1 MGTGAARF
9 RTRFVVQV
17 ILPVAALALAIALFA
32 FVGARTS
39 ARQSD
44 QESIARQAREVQL
57 AVNATL
63 DELAQSQTG
72 VAIWDP
78 VVLELRKARPDRGW
92 IDQNVGTWLNYVFD
106 HDADFI
112 LDARDT
118 PVYAMID
125 GSGADPARYHRL
137 AEAVVPMVQAVR
149 GRSSGK
155 ANPHE
160 RLPGQALAPGST
172 VRTSASTFHATDLA
186 TVGGRPAAVSVMRIV
201 PDSSAVPATPGR
213 EPLLVSIRYLDADLM
228 RELSQIRLIARARVT
243 QVPAAPQSIDLSIP
257 LISSRGAHL
266 GFFTWQPELPGSTVL
281 GSTAPVAAAAFT
293 SVLALLALLVFGIA
307 RLMRKDLHSLALL
320 QAAHVELKAKEAQAH
335 HLAYHDALTDL
346 PNRAFFHNAV
356 DQALAQ
362 QHPGSACAVM
372 LLDLDRFKKVNDT
385 LGHLGGDL
393 LIQIVAGRV
402 QACLRETDLVARIG
416 GDEFAILI
424 PRHGSSEA
432 TAGTAEAILKAL
444 RQPFEILGT
453 QVFIGVSIGIAVHP
467 DCADDRAD
475 LLRKAD
481 IAMYRAK
488 AEGRD
493 AYRFFNA
500 GMDESLIV
508 RRSLEQDL
516 RMALDTSEGL
526 SVCYQPQ
533 MDGTGSKVTGLE
545 ALMRWRHP
553 SRGELSPEAFIP
565 IAEEAGL
572 IDQLG
577 KWVLEQACGVARCW
591 PELSIAVNVSPL
603 QFRKAGCAEAIH
615 QIVDAAGVTPA
626 QIELEIT
633 EGILLDEDETV
644 REALVH
650 LRRMGF
656 RIALD
661 DFGTGYSSLS
671 YLRKFEV
678 DKIKIDRSFVKRL
691 GHDAEAAA
699 IIQAVVT
706 LGHAMALSVTAEGVE
721 TEEQG
726 QMLRLAGCNEL
737 QGFLFSEAVPQAAI
751 RQLVD
756 RKRTSLA
763 A

>member
-1 MGTGAARF
+1 MGLRRAGLGARF
-9 RTRFVVQV
+9 FVQV
-17 ILPVAALALAIALFA
+17 ILPVAALALAIAVFA
-32 FVGARTS
+32 YLGVRTS
-39 ARQSD
+39 ALRSD
-44 QESIARQAREVQL
+44 EESISRQAREVRL
-57 AVNATL
+57 AISATL

-78 VVLELRKARPDRGW
+78 VVLELRKPRPDRGW

-112 LDARDT
+112 LGPDDA

-125 GSGADPARYHRL
+125 GVGADPGRYRRL
-137 AEAVVPMVQAVR
+137 ADAIAPFVEAVR
-149 GRSSGK
+149 GRSGGK

-160 RLPGQALAPGST
+160 RLPGQALPAGSS
-172 VRTSASTFHATDLA
+172 VRTSTSTFHATDLA
-186 TVGGRPAAVSVMRIV
+186 SLDGRAAAVSVMRII
-201 PDSSAVPATPGR
+201 PDSPAVPYAPGR

-228 RELSQIRLIARARVT
+228 QELSQIRLIAKARVT
-243 QVPAAPQSIDLSIP
+243 KAAAAPGSDLSMP
-257 LISSRGAHL
+257 LVSSRGVPL
-266 GFFTWQPELPGSTVL
+266 GYFTWQPELPGSKVL
-281 GSTAPVAAAAFT
+281 RSTTPVAIAAFT
-293 SVLALLALLVFGIA
+293 SVLALLGLLVFGIA
-307 RLMRKDLHSLALL
+307 RLMRKDMRSLELL

-335 HLAYHDALTDL
+335 HLAYHDALTGL
-346 PNRAFFHNAV
+346 PNRAMFHNEV
-356 DQALAQ
+356 DQALAHQ
-362 QHPGSACAVM
+362 RAESACAVM
-372 LLDLDRFKKVNDT
+372 LLDLDRFKQVNDT

-393 LIQIVAGRV
+393 LIQAVATRI
-402 QACLRETDLVARIG
+402 QNCLGEGDVVARLG
-416 GDEFAILI
+416 GDEFAVLIASHHSDETTATTADSIL
-424 PRHGSSEA
+424 A
-432 TAGTAEAILKAL
+432 AL
-444 RQPFEILGT
+444 RLPFEILGT
-453 QVFIGVSIGIAVHP
+453 QVYIGVSIGIAVHP
-467 DCADDRAD
+467 HSAEDRSD

-488 AEGRD
+488 EEGRD
-493 AYRFFNA
+493 AYRFFT
-500 GMDESLIV
+500 GSMDESIIV
-508 RRSLEQDL
+508 RRAIEQDL
-516 RMALDTSEGL
+516 RIALDTGEGL

-533 MDGTGSKVTGLE
+533 MDGSGTIVTGLE
-545 ALMRWRHP
+545 ALIRWHHAV
-553 SRGELSPEAFIP
+553 RGELTPEAFIP

-577 KWVLEQACGVARCW
+577 KWVLEQACGVARLW
-591 PELSIAVNVSPL
+591 PDLSIAVNVSPL
-603 QFRKAGCAEAIH
+603 QFRTHGCAEALEA
-615 QIVDAAGVTPA
+615 IVRAAGVEPG

-633 EGILLDEDETV
+633 EGILLDEDEVV
-644 REALVH
+644 RDALAR
-650 LRRMGF
+650 LRRIGF

-691 GHDAEAAA
+691 GHDNEAAA
-699 IIQAVVT
+699 IIHAVVT

-751 RQLVD
+751 QQLVD